1 MGAFDDL
8 IPKAKDAEV
17 SAPSV
22 KPGAGAF
29 DDLVPQK
36 PAPGIAETAAR
47 SAVQG
52 LTFGLADESYG
63 LTQGIKGMLTG
74 EGFVKGYD
82 RGVNEFRA
90 NDKAGREANPITATA
105 AEIAG
110 GVGTGLG
117 AMRAGAT
124 LMRQG
129 MGLGQTI
136 GAGALEGAGYG
147 ALHGAGNAEGGPS
160 ERLRGAIDGSVAG
173 AAVGGAVPVLA
184 RGVGAAVG
192 RAASPFSIPA
202 ERQAAVDILT
212 REGVPLTAGQRS
224 GSKAL
229 QYGETFLGDAPL
241 AGGQASRAIENQG
254 EAFTDA
260 AMRRVGANGRASSEN
275 IAAVRARLGQEF
287 TDLAGRNTVQ
297 ADRQMGQEL
306 GLALREYDR
315 VLPAEQ
321 RRIVGEL
328 ASDVVQRFQAHN
340 GALPG
345 ADYQTM
351 RSRLSRMSQNAR
363 VNDPE
368 FSQAIRSL
376 RDALDNNMSRSVAPE
391 DAAAWQQARR
401 EWGNLKVIERAS
413 TGGGEAAAGGL
424 ISPAQL
430 RIAASR
436 GAGNRASYARGQGD
450 FSELA
455 RAGQQ
460 IMTPLPNSGTAQ
472 RNLMTGIVG
481 GGGSAAAVGGDPLW
495 AGIIALGP
503 AAAGRILMS
512 PMAQAY
518 FGNRAMAP
526 GARAAIEQRL
536 QAMIQGGAETQTP
549 RLPSPG
555 ALIPTP

>member
-8 IPKAKDAEV
+8 IPKSKAPE
-17 SAPSV
+17 APSV

-29 DDLVPQK
+29 DDLIPKK
-36 PAPGIAETAAR
+36 PAPGVAETAAR

-63 LTQGIKGMLTG
+63 LTQGIKGMMTG
-74 EGFVKGYD
+74 EGFRAGYD

-90 NDKAGREANPITATA
+90 NDKAGREANPVTGVL
-105 AEIAG
+105 AEVAG
-110 GVGTGLG
+110 GIGTGLG
-117 AMRAGAT
+117 AARAGAT
-124 LMRQG
+124 LIRGG
-129 MGLGQTI
+129 MALPEAI
-136 GAGALEGAGYG
+136 GRGALEGAAYG
-147 ALHGAGNAEGGPS
+147 GLHSAGNAEGGVT
-160 ERLRGAIDGSVAG
+160 ERFDAAKDGALTG
-173 AAVGGAVPVLA
+173 ALVGGAVPVVA
-184 RGVGAAVG
+184 RGVGAAVN
-192 RAASPFSIPA
+192 RASAPFAAPA
-202 ERQAAVDILT
+202 ERQAALAVLE
-212 REGVPLTAGQRS
+212 REGVPVSAGQRS
-224 GSKAL
+224 GNKAL
-229 QYGETFLGDAPL
+229 QYAESFLGDAPFS
-241 AGGQASRAIENQG
+241 GGQATRAVEAQG

-260 AMRRVGANGRASSEN
+260 AMRRVGAGGRASSDN
-275 IAAVRARLGQEF
+275 IAAVRTRIGQEF
-287 TDLAGRNTVQ
+287 TDLAARNTVQ

-328 ASDVVQRFQAHN
+328 ASDVVERFQAHN

-345 ADYQTM
+345 RDYQTI

-430 RIAASR
+430 RIAASQ
-436 GAGNRASYARGQGD
+436 GAGNRSSYARGDGE

-481 GGGSAAAVGGDPLW
+481 GGGGAVAVGGDPLIAAVVAAGPAVIGRALW
-495 AGIIALGP
+495 AGPVQRYLSGQPITPQVRALIES
-503 AAAGRILMS
+503 R
-512 PMAQAY
+512 
-518 FGNRAMAP
+518 
-526 GARAAIEQRL
+526 ARAAL
-536 QAMIQGGAETQTP
+536 QGGAQSQSHRLNSP
-549 RLPSPG
+549 RD
-555 ALIPTP
+555 